1 VQGFSHLLAAIC
13 KPIDASKLVSHIFAR
28 LGAEY
33 DLLLTSVTTRQYS
46 ISLNDLYGYLLSY
59 ELRLEHH
66 KSTVDLNITT
76 AQRHNPSYA
85 RNNHGYGLGYRNNFP
100 SGRGRGRGP
109 SQHFSSYGSLHSA
122 QHVKYVTNKATQQ
135 PHASSGLIKHTKLTH
150 LSCMPTWLL
159 PTLH

>member
-13 KPIDASKLVSHIFAR
+13 KPIEASKLVSHILVG

-85 RNNHGYGLGYRNNFP
+85 RNNRGYGLGYCNNNFP
-100 SGRGRGRGP
+100 RGRGRGKGP
-109 SQHFSSYGSLHSA
+109 SQHFSSYGSLHNT
-122 QHVKYVTNKATQQ
+122 QHVKYVTNKAT
-135 PHASSGLIKHTKLTH
+135 
-150 LSCMPTWLL
+150 
-159 PTLH
+159 